1 MCIRDRG
8 NGLPKETVC
17 FNESKASTYEIG
29 DTFFSTGFDGI
40 YPKNLIAGKLTKIE
54 IVEGNMFKE
63 KLTIELFFD
72 PYQSIDKGV
81 TLYD

>member
-1 MCIRDRG
+1 MSNII
-8 NGLPKETVC
+8 
-17 FNESKASTYEIG
+17 EIG
-29 DTFFSTGFDGI
+29 SAKAMPG
-40 YPKNLIAGKLTKIE
+40 E

>member
-1 MCIRDRG
+1 
-8 NGLPKETVC
+8 
-17 FNESKASTYEIG
+17 
-29 DTFFSTGFDGI
+29 
-40 YPKNLIAGKLTKIE
+40 
-54 IVEGNMFKE
+54 MFKE